1 MSLLSKMKVTR
12 NAWAHARLP
21 AGLRA
26 PRVHRE
32 SSEAVHLGANMNNKT
47 YRIQN
52 ITFHISTRS
61 MCGQRRDSL
70 LKFCQGGNQ
79 GSENL

>member
-1 MSLLSKMKVTR
+1 MSFLSKVQVTKS
-12 NAWAHARLP
+12 AWAHARLP

-26 PRVHRE
+26 PWVHRE
-32 SSEAVHLGANMNNKT
+32 SSEAMHLGANMNNKT

-61 MCGQRRDSL
+61 MRGQ
-70 LKFCQGGNQ
+70 
-79 GSENL
+79 